1 MHVNHILMVLPKE
14 VSSFETST
22 NGMLICSEESGFC
35 TEELCLEF
43 SSRWETVLKRYPNPS
58 LLTHPHIRAKLVL
71 LLELLNAVVMISFWW
86 ILLISFASFFS
97 FANSFLRL
105 FFPLSLSSAIDG
117 FLKTDERQRLAK
129 ERREER
135 EKYLG
140 KLARGVCIIYRYV
153 IIGLTK

>member
-1 MHVNHILMVLPKE
+1 MHVNHILRVLSKE
-14 VSSFETST
+14 ISSFETST
-22 NGMLICSEESGFC
+22 NSMLICSEESGIC
-35 TEELCLEF
+35 TEEPCLEF

-58 LLTHPHIRAKLVL
+58 LSTRPHTRAKLVL

-86 ILLISFASFFS
+86 ILLISSGSFS

-105 FFPLSLSSAIDG
+105 FFSLPLSSAIDG

-140 KLARGVCIIYRYV
+140 KLARRVWYY
-153 IIGLTK
+153 L

>member
-1 MHVNHILMVLPKE
+1 MLILRVLPKE

-22 NGMLICSEESGFC
+22 NSMPVCSEESGIC
-35 TEELCLEF
+35 TEEPCLG
-43 SSRWETVLKRYPNPS
+43 SSSSCQTVLKKSPDPS
-58 LLTHPHIRAKLVL
+58 LWTHPYTTAKLVL

-86 ILLISFASFFS
+86 ILLISFRSFFG

-105 FFPLSLSSAIDG
+105 FFFFSLPLSSAIDG
-117 FLKTDERQRLAK
+117 FLRTDERQRLAK

-140 KLARGVCIIYRYV
+140 KLAGGVCIIYRYV
-153 IIGLTK
+153 LIGLTN